1 MSFRSL
7 CTTSSIAVI
16 ALALAALQGC
26 SPSAVTGSSPAKEPN
41 SIPAGLGALGR
52 DNPPPAAERQPVER
66 SVLVSER
73 FVDVPEAAQHGA
85 AYASRLGCEQTCSRY
100 IAEIVRKG
108 DG

>member
-66 SVLVSER
+66 SVPVRSDSRASEPR
-73 FVDVPEAAQHGA
+73 TFFRIENC
-85 AYASRLGCEQTCSRY
+85 RRCSN
-100 IAEIVRKG
+100 
-108 DG
+108 